1 MSSWKTLMHKNAI
14 KIVWGVKSV
23 VLLTKIQALF
33 GEKNLGAFF
42 GAFWLIWGASW
53 FKHFSHPEFF
63 TRFFVFYLKIAKNS
77 KNLQVKTS
85 TKMASFVREVLSAAG
100 QLSEKEDF
108 NGKALKLKNR
118 VDSLKFQ
125 MREKIESRLVDLIVF
140 IYEKLVKFGQIL

>member
-1 MSSWKTLMHKNAI
+1 
-14 KIVWGVKSV
+14 
-23 VLLTKIQALF
+23 
-33 GEKNLGAFF
+33 
-42 GAFWLIWGASW
+42 
-53 FKHFSHPEFF
+53 
-63 TRFFVFYLKIAKNS
+63 
-77 KNLQVKTS
+77 
-85 TKMASFVREVLSAAG
+85 MASFVREVLSAAG